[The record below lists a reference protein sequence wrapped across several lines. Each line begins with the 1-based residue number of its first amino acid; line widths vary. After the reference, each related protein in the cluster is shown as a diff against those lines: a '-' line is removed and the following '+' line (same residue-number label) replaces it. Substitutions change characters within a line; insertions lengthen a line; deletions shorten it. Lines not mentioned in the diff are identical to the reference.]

1 MLFAIAHAF
10 KLNDGTYAVR
20 SPEFPGCEA
29 RDAAA
34 ERAREQFGDLLRDHV
49 LQMLESGATPRLLT
63 YDELGATLPKRCG
76 MQLPAPDRAAD
87 SFDTVMPVRVKL
99 PPEAAAGLAASSR
112 HPEPLDSAPTPP
124 SAAEEADSSPAA
136 GSAPE
141 SKELGT
147 LQPSVRLAAIGARF
161 ARRDRHAD

>member
-1 MLFAIAHAF
+1 MFFAIAHAF

-29 RDAAA
+29 RDVAA
-34 ERAREQFGDLLRDHV
+34 ERAREQFGDILREHV
-49 LQMLESGATPRLLT
+49 LQMLESGATPRLFT
-63 YDELGATLPKRCG
+63 YDELGASLPQRCG
-76 MQLPAPDRAAD
+76 IQLPAPDRATD

-99 PPEAAAGLAASSR
+99 PPEAAARLAASSP

-124 SAAEEADSSPAA
+124 SAVEEPDSSTAA
-136 GSAPE
+136 GSTPA

-147 LQPSVRLAAIGARF
+147 LQPSARLAAIGARF
-161 ARRDRHAD
+161 ARRDRHPD